1 MYRGP
6 NNLNNLNEDLDEE
19 LPSRSECE
27 DIHIVKSK
35 PNVYFEAEWE
45 TEISGIDDVIFQS
58 ERYPYFCHKE
68 T

>member
-1 MYRGP
+1 
-6 NNLNNLNEDLDEE
+6 LDEE

>member
-1 MYRGP
+1 MSRLLNKHPVTMYRGP

-35 PNVYFEAEWE
+35 PNVYFEAE
-45 TEISGIDDVIFQS
+45 
-58 ERYPYFCHKE
+58 
-68 T
+68 